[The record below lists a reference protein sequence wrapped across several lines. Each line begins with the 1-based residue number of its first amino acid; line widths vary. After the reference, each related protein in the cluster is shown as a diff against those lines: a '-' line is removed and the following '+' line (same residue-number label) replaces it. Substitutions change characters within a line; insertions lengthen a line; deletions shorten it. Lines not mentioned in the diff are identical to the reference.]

1 MIKEPTFEWD
11 EFVGTAYCYITDEKG
26 NMFTGEAICHP
37 DDEDFMS
44 ERTGCEIAFRRAK
57 IKYYASLRENDL
69 KPRIAALKQLYYSM
83 KHSGNFNE
91 KSYENRMLQRQ
102 IRLLEFDLT
111 TLKEMLA
118 YERQSLKDLIEEKDK
133 FYKKIRAKRNGA
145 K

>member
-1 MIKEPTFEWD
+1 
-11 EFVGTAYCYITDEKG
+11 
-26 NMFTGEAICHP
+26 
-37 DDEDFMS
+37 
-44 ERTGCEIAFRRAK
+44 
-57 IKYYASLRENDL
+57 
-69 KPRIAALKQLYYSM
+69 
-83 KHSGNFNE
+83 
-91 KSYENRMLQRQ
+91 MLQRQ